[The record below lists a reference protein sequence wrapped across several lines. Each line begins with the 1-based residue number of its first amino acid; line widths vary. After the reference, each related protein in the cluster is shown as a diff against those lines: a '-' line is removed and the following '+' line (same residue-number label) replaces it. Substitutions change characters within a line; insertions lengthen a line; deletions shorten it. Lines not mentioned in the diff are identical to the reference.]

1 MSVVSSDV
9 FGTLPDGR
17 LVHRFTLR
25 SDSVR
30 LSVLSLGGII
40 TSLETRDRQG
50 ELADIVLGFDHLQ
63 GYINKHPYFGAVV
76 GRVANRIAEGKF
88 SIDGKEYQLP
98 INNGPNS
105 LHGGLKGFDKM
116 LWTSEI
122 LSNGVRLS
130 MTSADG
136 EEGYPGELKVWV
148 TYSLDGAVLAINY
161 KAQTTKTTPV
171 NLTNHSYFNLAG
183 HVKKLVLSNEQRGQ
197 HNNAIVMHV
206 LYGVS
211 INKEILYHGF
221 PNIYDHEVSIEA
233 ENYLPVDKTS
243 IPTGEIT
250 SVENTNFDLRNLVV
264 LGDQIANKLAG
275 GFDHNFCL
283 NFSKQRSPCARDNI
297 VWSWRSTAGQT
308 ASEEQEK
315 LLFWG
320 LPPAKWQA
328 PGDRDHP
335 ARSSVLHCEFP
346 GWESEGQRRGHIPQA
361 FSFLF
366 GNSELA

>member
-183 HVKKLVLSNEQRGQ
+183 H
-197 HNNAIVMHV
+197 
-206 LYGVS
+206 
-211 INKEILYHGF
+211 GF

-283 NFSKQRSPCARDNI
+283 NFSKQRSPCARVYHRPSGRLLEI
-297 VWSWRSTAGQT
+297 ETTQPGVQFYTANFLDGSLKGKGGATYPKHSAFCLETQNWPD
-308 ASEEQEK
+308 AVNKANFPDALLRPGEEY
-315 LLFWG
+315 
-320 LPPAKWQA
+320 
-328 PGDRDHP
+328 DHTTWFKF
-335 ARSSVLHCEFP
+335 SVL
-346 GWESEGQRRGHIPQA
+346 
-361 FSFLF
+361 
-366 GNSELA
+366 